1 MTKKVSYLIVTWNNA
16 DVIEECIDTLFK
28 FSSVENEVIVVDNAS
43 TDDTCNVIRRRY
55 GSKVLLI
62 ETGEN
67 LGFSKGNNLALQHA
81 TGEYIF
87 FVNPDVIF
95 IEDIVSPM
103 IEMLDTHPEIGVV
116 SPRLLNADRS
126 YQVST
131 CNFPG
136 VKKVFWDDL
145 QFYRLLPRE
154 KRKVYAQAQYR
165 QNDNRYVDWS
175 HGAAHF
181 CRHTD
186 VTKVDGYPVGYFMY
200 GEDTEFC
207 MQMEQKLGLKT
218 YYLGQ
223 SKLIHLGG
231 YSEKQVLNSRKIIYG
246 TNAGMFFVTKYY
258 GKSSL
263 LPYRFVLFIAGF
275 MKYIIYSIK
284 CVFSNSQKNKN
295 SKLKWGTSWKT
306 VLRYRGEQN

>member
-1 MTKKVSYLIVTWNNA
+1 MTKKVSYLIITWNNA
-16 DVIEECIDTLFK
+16 DVIEKCIDTLFK
-28 FSSVENEVIVVDNAS
+28 FSSVENEVIIVDNAS
-43 TDDTCNVIRRRY
+43 TDDTCNVIRGRY

-62 ETGEN
+62 EPGEN

-87 FVNPDVIF
+87 FVNPDVVF
-95 IEDIVSPM
+95 VEDIVSPM
-103 IEMLDTHPEIGVV
+103 IRLLDTHPEIGVV
-116 SPRLLNADRS
+116 SPRLLNADLS

-145 QFYRLLPRE
+145 QLYRFLPPQ
-154 KRKVYAQAQYR
+154 KRKIYAQAQYR
-165 QNDNRYVDWS
+165 EEDDRFVDWS

-181 CRHTD
+181 CRYAD
-186 VTKVDGYPVGYFMY
+186 VVKVGGYPVGYFMY

-207 MQMEQKLGLKT
+207 MSILRQLQLKT
-218 YYLGQ
+218 YYLG
-223 SKLIHLGG
+223 SVKLIHLGG
-231 YSEKQVLNSRKIIYG
+231 YSEKQVLNSKKIMYG

-258 GKSSL
+258 GKQSL
-263 LPYRFVLFIAGF
+263 LPYRIVLFAAGF
-275 MKYIIYSIK
+275 IKYIIYSIK
-284 CVFSNSQKNKN
+284 CVLCNSQKNQN

>member
-28 FSSVENEVIVVDNAS
+28 FSPVENEVIVVDNAS
-43 TDDTCNVIRRRY
+43 TDDTCDVIRKRY

-62 ETGEN
+62 EPGEN

-95 IEDIVSPM
+95 VEDIVSPM
-103 IEMLDTHPEIGVV
+103 IRILDTHPEIGIV
-116 SPRLLNADRS
+116 SPRLLNADLS

-136 VKKVFWDDL
+136 IKKVFWDDL
-145 QFYRLLPRE
+145 QFYRFLPRE
-154 KRKVYAQAQYR
+154 KRKIYAQAQYR
-165 QNDNRYVDWS
+165 EEDDRLVDWS

-181 CRHTD
+181 CRYAD
-186 VTKVDGYPVGYFMY
+186 VAKVGGYPIGYFMY

-207 MQMEQKLGLKT
+207 MSILRQLQRKT
-218 YYLGQ
+218 YYLG
-223 SKLIHLGG
+223 SAKLIHLGG
-231 YSEKQVLNSRKIIYG
+231 YSEKQVLNSKKIMYG
-246 TNAGMFFVTKYY
+246 TNAGMFFVNKYY
-258 GKSSL
+258 GKHSL
-263 LPYRFVLFIAGF
+263 LPYRMVLFTAGF
-275 MKYIIYSIK
+275 IKYIIYSIK
-284 CVFSNSQKNKN
+284 CVLCNSQKNQN